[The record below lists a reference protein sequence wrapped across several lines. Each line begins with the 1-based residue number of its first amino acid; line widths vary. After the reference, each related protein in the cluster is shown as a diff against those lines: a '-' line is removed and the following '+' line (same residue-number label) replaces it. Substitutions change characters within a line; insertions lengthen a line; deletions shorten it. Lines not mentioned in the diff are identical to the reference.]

1 MTKFKPADINAAPIC
16 EKQKRKTKQNK
27 DGKTQILRKSSGLKH
42 ISSEEWNDD
51 CSNLFP
57 QAMLNHQA
65 TTLLYITFQFNVWQK
80 SKHGHLPADPS
91 IIQVSV
97 MGLEV

>member
-1 MTKFKPADINAAPIC
+1 MQHLSVKN
-16 EKQKRKTKQNK
+16 KQTKQNK
-27 DGKTQILRKSSGLKH
+27 DGKNQILRKSSGLKH
-42 ISSEEWNDD
+42 ISPEEWNDD

-65 TTLLYITFQFNVWQK
+65 TTLPYITFQFNVWQK
-80 SKHGHLPADPS
+80 SKHGGLPADPS
-91 IIQVSV
+91 IIQASV